1 MIFDDFLYTICNHF
15 FNRFNFFRIVL
26 EERTA
31 PLGPFLRRMAKVLA
45 PNPIVNS
52 EPSTETNLTE
62 AYLK

>member
-1 MIFDDFLYTICNHF
+1 MQSV
-15 FNRFNFFRIVL
+15 FNRFNYFRIVL

-45 PNPIVNS
+45 PNPIINS